1 MVGVPRVSTVAGK
14 EWEGEMVGDRSMMA
28 AEGMVFAQHLGG
40 GNAVAHESR

>member
-1 MVGVPRVSTVAGK
+1 MGVPRVSTAVGK

-28 AEGMVFAQHLGG
+28 AEGMMFAQNLGG